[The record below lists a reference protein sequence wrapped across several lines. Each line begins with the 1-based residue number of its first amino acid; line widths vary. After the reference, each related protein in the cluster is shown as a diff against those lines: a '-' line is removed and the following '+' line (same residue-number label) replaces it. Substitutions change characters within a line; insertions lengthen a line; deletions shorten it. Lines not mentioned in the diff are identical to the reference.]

1 LSFEQTQAYDDQ
13 LVTLLEALW
22 GKGYLSPG
30 GDEETA
36 LVLEGLDLK
45 GRRVLDIGCGTGG
58 ATLFIA
64 ERLGADVV
72 GVDVEAGVV
81 AKAAKAA
88 DERGLV
94 HRARFEAIRPGPL
107 PYGDA
112 TFDAVFSKDALIH
125 IEDKRTLAQNIFR
138 VLKPGGVFAAS
149 DWMRGKDGPMSE
161 RLRRYIEAE
170 GLGFGAASPDSYF
183 AAFRAAGFI
192 EIFYRNRTAWYRDRT
207 KQEIAALDGPL
218 RAELTEKVG
227 RDFLEHELEVWRLL
241 AAVLDSGEFGPGH
254 WRARKPCR

>member
-1 LSFEQTQAYDDQ
+1 MSFEQTQAYDDQ

-36 LVLEGLDLK
+36 LLLDGLDLEGK
-45 GRRVLDIGCGTGG
+45 RVLDIGCGTGG

-64 ERLGADVV
+64 ERFGADIV

-81 AKAAKAA
+81 AKAASAA
-88 DERGLV
+88 AARGLAE
-94 HRARFEAIRPGPL
+94 RARFETIAPGPF
-107 PYGDA
+107 PHADRS
-112 TFDAVFSKDALIH
+112 FDAVFSKDALIH
-125 IEDKRTLAQNIFR
+125 IADKRALAQEIFR

-149 DWMRGKDGPMSE
+149 DWMRAADGPMSA

-170 GLGFGAASPDSYF
+170 GLGFGAASPDCYF
-183 AAFRAAGFI
+183 AAFRSAGFV
-192 EIFYRNRTAWYRDRT
+192 EVSYRNRTAWYRDRT
-207 KQEIAALDGPL
+207 KEEIAALDGPL
-218 RAELTEKVG
+218 RAELTAKVG

-254 WRARKPCR
+254 WRARKP